1 MVLRQETAM
10 QKLSRNFIQLVAIFA
25 ILLAMLS
32 VVVQEPV
39 IEPAKWL
46 TNIIVLSTPL
56 ALITS
61 TLMTVRVN
69 AIRIMRRKTMTEV
82 TGSIVFFATF
92 IAMFI
97 ATFTLGVDSDFWVA
111 QYDLLYIHGTA
122 ALEALCGFA
131 IMMMLIRDV
140 RPRSFAQGF
149 LIVMIILG
157 LLVVSPLGDFLPP
170 VMLDIANWFSINPGG
185 VGSAVLSFGLYF
197 GLLALVTRVLLF
209 KERLRVGAE

>member
-1 MVLRQETAM
+1 MSETFG
-10 QKLSRNFIQLVAIFA
+10 QKFSRNFIQLLAIFA
-25 ILLAMLS
+25 IILSMIS

-46 TNIIVLSTPL
+46 TNIVVLSTPL

-69 AIRIMRRKTMTEV
+69 ILRVMNRKNATDV
-82 TGSIVFFATF
+82 LGSIVFFVTF
-92 IAMFI
+92 AAMLV

-149 LIVMIILG
+149 LIVMITLG
-157 LLVVSPLGDFLPP
+157 LLVVSPLGDFLPIQI
-170 VMLDIANWFSINPGG
+170 LDVANWLAINPGG

-209 KERLRVGAE
+209 REKLRVGAD